1 MMQYTYTSEFAQNI
15 WLPFSGFKAALLINN
30 DSTEQD
36 FLNNKDQWFSE
47 QGIKYSRAEMSHQW
61 KVLVIQKTRIEELYK
76 KTFNL

>member
-1 MMQYTYTSEFAQNI
+1 MMQYTYTPEFAQNI
-15 WLPFSGFKAALLINN
+15 WLPFSGFKVALLINN

-47 QGIKYSRAEMSHQW
+47 QGFKYSKAEMSHQW

-76 KTFNL
+76 KTLNL